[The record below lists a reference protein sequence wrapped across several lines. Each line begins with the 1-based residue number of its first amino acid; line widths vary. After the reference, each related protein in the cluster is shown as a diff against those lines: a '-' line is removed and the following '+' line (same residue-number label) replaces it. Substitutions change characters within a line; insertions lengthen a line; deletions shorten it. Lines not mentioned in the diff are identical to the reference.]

1 MLIVQII
8 YNLSVLVA
16 ASVISNFIDV
26 RWDKNS
32 LTGKILQGITFGLI
46 AILAML
52 NPFILSKGIIFDGRS
67 VVLSLCALFFGNL
80 SGIIAGILAV
90 AMRIYLGGGGVLMG
104 ISVITSSVI
113 VGLIFYSLTQ
123 KNKIHLSNLNLYLF
137 GVIVHTLMIL
147 FMILLPKGYT
157 SQALQTV
164 GLTVIMFYPVAT
176 VLIGKILLDH
186 EINLKINK
194 ELKESE
200 SVNRAILEAIPDIVF
215 LIDKNGKFLSYKT
228 YSADELYLPPEEF
241 IGKNIKEVLPPF
253 LADLTME
260 NIKKAISKKEMQIY
274 EYELQMP
281 AGIQFYEA
289 RISPSLYDNVVVVIR
304 NITNQKLFQ
313 EKLLKSEKKFSTL
326 FQKTS
331 VAVELLKLPD
341 LKYADVNLAWTDLLS
356 YSKEEVIGKNVFEA
370 GIIKDKDSIKLLVDE
385 IKRNNHIRNYEMT
398 LNTKTENQLIVLANS
413 DVIEIDNEEYILT
426 SLQDISLL
434 KKSEKEIKR
443 LNRIYALLSD
453 INQMIIRKKDKQKIF
468 DETCRIAVEVG
479 KFKLAWIG
487 EIADEEHNSITPIA
501 IHSQSNFP
509 DDEIKIDIKNI
520 IANKKFI
527 DLIKNSKSYYIVNN
541 IEENKFQSI
550 REAADKYN
558 FKSFALFPIIFMN
571 DVKWCLNLYSEEND
585 LFDKNELK
593 LLTELV
599 NDISYAIY
607 TLEIDRKRK
616 EAEEKISE
624 NERFLSTLID
634 NLPGF
639 IYRCANDKN
648 WTMFYISKQCEE
660 ITGYKP
666 EEFINNSV
674 IAFNDIIHPE
684 YQQLLWKEWQ
694 KILAEKKYFEYEYP
708 IITKS
713 REMKW
718 VWERGRGIFSD
729 NGDLLYLE
737 GFITDITKRKLLEA
751 LIKENEEKMRLLVEG
766 TSYFFFY
773 SHDTE
778 GRITYISPSVEK
790 ITGYKVEEWLNQNN
804 WFLTDSPINLKAR
817 ENTRKMLRGEKCEYP
832 IYIEIYN
839 SKNEK
844 ILLEVYEVPHYRDGK
859 IIGLHGI
866 ARDVTEQKKSEALL
880 KKSYDRLNRAEI
892 VAKSGNW
899 ELNLNT
905 KKISA
910 SKGAA
915 LIYGVNR
922 DEIDYELI
930 KKIPLPEYRNLLDNA
945 LKNLIENDI
954 PYDVEFKIKKVDTGE
969 IRDIH
974 SVAFYDKDSQT
985 VFGVI
990 QDITEKKKLIEE
1002 LIEAKEKAVAS
1013 EKMKTN
1019 FLAQMSHEIR
1029 TPINIIMGNLQL
1041 IKEELCK
1048 NPDDEICE
1056 LFDGIELAN
1065 KRIMRTI
1072 DLILNVSELQTKSYE
1087 PIFKEI
1093 DLGKQ
1098 ILPSLYEEYKLL
1110 AEMKHLKFIFNNK
1123 IDDAKII
1130 ADDYSVAQIFANLID
1145 NALKYT
1151 HTGEVKINLDKNEKG
1166 EIFVEVRDTGIGM
1179 SEDFMQH
1186 LFEPFNQEEQ
1196 GYSRTYD
1203 GTGLGLA
1210 LVKSYCDINKAKIE
1224 VESKKGKGSKF
1235 RVTFRKD

>member
-1 MLIVQII
+1 MLTVQII

-26 RWDKNS
+26 RWNRDT
-32 LTGKILQGITFGLI
+32 LAGKILQGITFGLI
-46 AILAML
+46 AVLAML
-52 NPFILSKGIIFDGRS
+52 NPFVLSKGIIFDGRS

-80 SGIIAGILAV
+80 SGIIAGILAA

-113 VGLIFYSLTQ
+113 VGLIFYSLRQ
-123 KNKIHLSNLNLYLF
+123 KNKIHLNNLNLYLF
-137 GVIVHTLMIL
+137 GIIVHTLMIL
-147 FMILLPKGYT
+147 LMILLPKGYT

-164 GLTVIMFYPVAT
+164 GLTVIIFYPVAT
-176 VLIGKILLDH
+176 VFIGKILLDH
-186 EINLKINK
+186 ENNLKINK

-200 SVNRAILEAIPDIVF
+200 SINRAILEAIPDIVF
-215 LIDKNGKFLSYKT
+215 LIDKNGKFLSCKT
-228 YSADELYLPPEEF
+228 FSADELYLSPEEF
-241 IGKNIKEVLPPF
+241 LGKNIKEVLPPL
-253 LADLTME
+253 LADLTMA
-260 NIKKAISKKEMQIY
+260 NIQKALNKKEMQIY
-274 EYELQMP
+274 EYNLQMP
-281 AGIQFYEA
+281 FGKQFYEA
-289 RISPSLYDNVVVVIR
+289 RMSPGLYDNVVVVIR

-331 VAVELLKLPD
+331 VAVELLKYPE
-341 LKYADVNLAWTDLLS
+341 LKYVDVNLAWTNLLG
-356 YSKEEVIGKNVFEA
+356 YSKEEVIGKDVFEV
-370 GIIKDKDSIKLLVDE
+370 GIINNKDSINYLLNE
-385 IKRNNHIRNYEMT
+385 IKRNNHVRNYEMT
-398 LNTKTENQLIVLANS
+398 LTAKKGKQLVVLANS
-413 DVIEIDNEEYILT
+413 DVIDIDNEEYILT

-443 LNRIYALLSD
+443 LNRIYAVLSD
-453 INQMIIRKKDKQKIF
+453 INQMIVRTKDKQKIF

-479 KFKLAWIG
+479 RFKLAWIG
-487 EIADEEHNSITPIA
+487 EMKDEEYNSITPIA
-501 IHSQSNFP
+501 IHSQDNFP
-509 DDEIKIDIKNI
+509 DEEIKNDI

-541 IEENKFQSI
+541 IEENKYQSI
-550 REAADKYN
+550 KEIANKYN
-558 FKSFALFPIIFMN
+558 FKSFVVFPIIFM
-571 DVKWCLNLYSEEND
+571 DEVRWCLNLYSEEND
-585 LFDKNELK
+585 LFDENELK

-666 EEFINNSV
+666 EEYINNRV
-674 IAFNDIIHPE
+674 VAFNDIIHPE

-694 KILAEKKYFEYEYP
+694 KILSERKYFEYEYP

-718 VWERGRGIFSD
+718 VWERGRGIFSE
-729 NGDLLYLE
+729 NGELLYLE
-737 GFITDITKRKLLEA
+737 GFITDITKRKLLESM
-751 LIKENEEKMRLLVEG
+751 IKENEEKMRLLVEG

-773 SHDTE
+773 SHDNE
-778 GRITYISPSVEK
+778 GRITYISPSVEQ
-790 ITGYKVEEWLNQNN
+790 ITGHKVEEWLNQTH

-817 ENTRKMLRGEKCEYP
+817 ENTRKMLRGEKCDYP
-832 IYIEIYN
+832 VYLEIYN

-844 ILLEVYEVPHYRDGK
+844 ILLEVYEVPHYQDGK

-866 ARDVTEQKKSEALL
+866 ARDVTEQKKAEALL

-892 VAKSGNW
+892 ASKSGNW

-915 LIYGVNR
+915 LIYGVSR
-922 DEIDYELI
+922 DEFDYEII
-930 KKIPLPEYRNLLDNA
+930 KKVPLPEYRNLLDNA
-945 LKNLIENDI
+945 LKNLIENNI

-974 SVAFYDKDSQT
+974 SVAFYDKNSQI

-1002 LIEAKEKAVAS
+1002 LIEAKEKAVTS

-1029 TPINIIMGNLQL
+1029 TPINIIMGNMQL

-1048 NPDDEICE
+1048 NPDSEICE

-1087 PIFKEI
+1087 PIFKQV

-1110 AEMKHLKFIFNNK
+1110 AEKKNLKFIFNNK
-1123 IDDAKII
+1123 VDDSKII
-1130 ADDYSVAQIFANLID
+1130 ADDYSVIQIFANLID

-1151 HTGEVKINLDKNEKG
+1151 HTGEVEINLDKNEKG

-1196 GYSRTYD
+1196 GFTRTYD

-1210 LVKSYCDINKAKIE
+1210 LVKNYCDINKAKIE